1 MVLVTAVTRNTGRLK
16 RNLRSHFPSE
26 ISLSP
31 IRDSEIEEHLENIL
45 FRNNRECSSGNV
57 RLDNK
62 IERLE
67 LVVENNTEELIL
79 NSAIKSSL
87 IKVRKHSTL
96 FLDMTFLTT

>member
-1 MVLVTAVTRNTGRLK
+1 MVLVTAVTRNRGRLK

-45 FRNNRECSSGNV
+45 FRSNKECSSGNV
-57 RLDNK
+57 LLDDK

-67 LVVENNTEELIL
+67 LVVENNAEELVL

-87 IKVRKHSTL
+87 IKVRTYS
-96 FLDMTFLTT
+96 TFLLDTDLF